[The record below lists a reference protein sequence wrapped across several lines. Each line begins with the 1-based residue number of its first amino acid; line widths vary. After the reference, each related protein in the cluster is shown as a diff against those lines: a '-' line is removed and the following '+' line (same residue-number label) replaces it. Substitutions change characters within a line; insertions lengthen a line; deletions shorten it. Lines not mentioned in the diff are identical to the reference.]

1 VTDNRDW
8 RAYEEQIHERLL
20 RLAGLDAEVTFDARL
35 PGKLSGVER
44 QVDIFISG
52 TFANVGTA
60 TMAVDCKCFSRK
72 VDVKNVEMA
81 IGLVEDV
88 GSDLGLIVTTE
99 GFSAGAKRRAK
110 AVRGIT
116 LDVVPYDD
124 LADWEPDVEWCKVCT
139 DPTSERFPGGVYMAP
154 LDRRKP
160 PEGGELVTEAGRCE
174 LCESVHVRLVC
185 GTMNAADETQHG
197 EWVECEC
204 GCGTEWRVDVEVDRD
219 GIPLSS
225 DVADTVRFRVLSV

>member
-1 VTDNRDW
+1 MTDDRDW
-8 RAYEEQIHERLL
+8 RAYEEQIHTRLL
-20 RLAGLDAEVTFDARL
+20 RLGADAEIAFDARL

-52 TFANVGTA
+52 TFANIGAA

-88 GSDLGLIVTTE
+88 GADLGLIVTTE
-99 GFSAGAKRRAK
+99 GFSTGAKHRAK

-116 LDVVPYDD
+116 LDVVPYED

-154 LDRRKP
+154 LNRRNLP
-160 PEGGELVTEAGRCE
+160 GSSDLATEAGQCA
-174 LCESVHVRLVC
+174 LCECVHVRLTC
-185 GTMNAADETQHG
+185 GTVNAAHQTEHG
-197 EWVECEC
+197 EWVECQC

-225 DVADTVRFRVLSV
+225 DVADMVRFRVLSV